1 MAKKKYKGQSRA
13 SIEAEKKKS
22 LSDIEKTRRKL
33 QAIDGRELESKRL
46 SAKDMIELNKAIQD
60 LEKNKA
66 LIEDKLEPALHW
78 ALQLF
83 LSGIINPL
91 WSKLISIACKSIN
104 IYNPKLPEFICNKNI
119 QWEYQRTFLE
129 DRERQPWSFCS
140 AVGMNE
146 STEKINKA
154 IEADSDKT
162 GYDLDSGKNTS
173 SPTPSSSINKSMSVN
188 KK

>member
-66 LIEDKLEPALHW
+66 LIEDTYM
-78 ALQLF
+78 
-83 LSGIINPL
+83 G
-91 WSKLISIACKSIN
+91 
-104 IYNPKLPEFICNKNI
+104 
-119 QWEYQRTFLE
+119 
-129 DRERQPWSFCS
+129 
-140 AVGMNE
+140 
-146 STEKINKA
+146 
-154 IEADSDKT
+154 
-162 GYDLDSGKNTS
+162 
-173 SPTPSSSINKSMSVN
+173 TPSHKVSTWTRKSKVNKS
-188 KK
+188 KIW